1 MRPLT
6 LTRRAAAGYY
16 ERKNYTDD
24 KMAALHAKLP
34 AMNARELLARFRT
47 LRERIEKK
55 DACSADLQKRHRAV
69 QRRRRLDEFVITLTR
84 GPQRRASCAIDGGC
98 RTSCQRLSRA
108 STSLTTLEQRRG

>member
-24 KMAALHAKLP
+24 KMAALHAKIVP

-55 DACSADLQKRHRAV
+55 DACSADFQN
-69 QRRRRLDEFVITLTR
+69 VIGQYNAAAGWTN
-84 GPQRRASCAIDGGC
+84 S
-98 RTSCQRLSRA
+98 
-108 STSLTTLEQRRG
+108 SLR